1 MKKVIIIGA
10 GGHGKVVADIVKLN
24 GDKVYGFLDDK
35 EAEVLP
41 GFTVIGSVNLINTL
55 DNNGFYFFV
64 AIGNNKIR
72 QTIMESYPMV
82 EWYTAI
88 HPSAVIADYTEIG
101 TGTAV
106 MANAVVNSG
115 SKIGRGVIINTAA
128 TVDHDNI
135 IRDFVHIS
143 PGAHLAGTVRIGERC
158 WIGIGAN
165 VINNISI
172 INNCTV
178 GAGSVVT
185 KNITEQGT
193 YVGVPARKIK

>member
-1 MKKVIIIGA
+1 MKKIIIIGA
-10 GGHGKVVADIVKLN
+10 GGHGKVVADIIKLN

-35 EAEVLP
+35 EPEVLP
-41 GFTVIGSVNLINTL
+41 GFPVIGRVNLINTL
-55 DNNGFYFFV
+55 DNKDFCFFV
-64 AIGNNKIR
+64 AIGDN
-72 QTIMESYPMV
+72 QTRERVMNSYPMV

-88 HPSAVIADYTEIG
+88 HPSAVIADDTEIG
-101 TGTAV
+101 TGTAI

-135 IRDFVHIS
+135 IGDFVHIS
-143 PGAHLAGTVRIGERC
+143 PGAHLAGTVHVGDRC

-172 INNCTV
+172 INYCTV
-178 GAGSVVT
+178 GAGTVVI
-185 KNITEQGT
+185 KSITEQGT
-193 YVGVPARKIK
+193 YVGVPARKLK